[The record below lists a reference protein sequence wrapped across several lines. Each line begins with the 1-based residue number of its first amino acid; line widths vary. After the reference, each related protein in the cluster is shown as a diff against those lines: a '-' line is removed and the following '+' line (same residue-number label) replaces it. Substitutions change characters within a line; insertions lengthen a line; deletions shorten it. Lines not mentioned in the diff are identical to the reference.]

1 MLSKSGVSYKIR
13 NPIESV
19 PMGPYFVMEF
29 GAIIKILPPWPIENN
44 AMLIR

>member
-1 MLSKSGVSYKIR
+1 MGLLSGGAFVHAPYYLAGVRYKIR

-29 GAIIKILPPWPIENN
+29 GPLIEF
-44 AMLIR
+44 

>member
-1 MLSKSGVSYKIR
+1 MLSKSGVRYKIR

-29 GAIIKILPPWPIENN
+29 GPLIEFWPIQNS